1 MNDEIRAAERAG
13 DYLTAYDLAQRG
25 LERAPNDLWL
35 RHRAVLNLARSGA
48 TEQAH
53 ALFELFGLADHADE
67 DVAALRARIEKDRG
81 NLAEAARRYGEIYAR
96 TGGYYSGINAAT
108 LALLAGDA
116 RRGAEIARSLKIEGD
131 DYYAHATR
139 AEAAL
144 ILGDRDAARRHL
156 ESASA
161 SDDFAARA
169 TTRAQL
175 SRICDDPD
183 VLAPLAPPAVIHFAG
198 HRSNRVNDA
207 LRPRIEAE
215 LDGVGFGF
223 GSLAC
228 GSDMLFVESLLAR
241 GAEAHV
247 VLPFNV
253 DEFKDASVA
262 PAWRARFDACLSRA
276 TSVTYATEDS
286 YLGDDLLF
294 AYAAQLAMGLALL
307 RAKFLGATVRQ
318 VAVWDGRPA
327 PGMAGTGADV
337 AFWRDRG
344 GETRVI
350 RCEPSSPPSG
360 VVALQA
366 KRTIRAMLF
375 GDVRGYSRLRE
386 AETLRFIETILG
398 GFGRALERFGGEV
411 MYRNTWGDGLYLVC
425 REAVS
430 AARVALE
437 LQRTMA
443 GVDLAGS
450 GLPAH
455 LALRV
460 GAHVGPVFE
469 AIDPVVGAPSFF
481 GTHVTRTAR
490 VEPATPPGQVYA
502 TEPFAARLALER
514 DVGLTCEYVGRMP
527 AAKGYG
533 VMRMYVVKEKR

>member
-1 MNDEIRAAERAG
+1 MNAEIRAAERAG
-13 DYLTAYDLAQRG
+13 DYLTAYDLAQRA
-25 LERAPNDLWL
+25 LERAPDDLWL

-48 TEQAH
+48 TDQAH
-53 ALFELFGLADHADE
+53 ALFELYGLADHPDE

-81 NLAEAARRYGEIYAR
+81 HLADAARRYGEIYAR

-108 LALLAGDA
+108 LALLSGDA
-116 RRGAEIARSLKIEGD
+116 RHAAEIARSLKVEGD

-156 ESASA
+156 EAAST
-161 SDDFAARA
+161 SDDHAARA

-175 SRICDDPD
+175 ARICDDPA
-183 VLAPLAPPAVIHFAG
+183 VLAPLAPPDVIHYAG
-198 HRSNRVNDA
+198 HRSPRVDDSYA
-207 LRPRIEAE
+207 ARVASE

-228 GSDMLFVESLLAR
+228 GADILFVEALLAR

-253 DEFKDASVA
+253 DEFKEASVV
-262 PAWRARFDACLSRA
+262 PAWRGRFDACLARA
-276 TSVTYATEDS
+276 ASVTYATEDS

-294 AYAAQLAMGLALL
+294 AYAAQLAMGLARL
-307 RAKFLGATVRQ
+307 RARFLGAAVRQ

-327 PGMAGTGADV
+327 PGPAGTGADV
-337 AFWRDRG
+337 AFWRERG
-344 GETRVI
+344 GDTRVI
-350 RCEPSSPPSG
+350 ACPPAAAG
-360 VVALQA
+360 AVVRPVT

-375 GDVRGYSRLRE
+375 GDVRGYSKLRE
-386 AETLRFIETILG
+386 AETMKFIDTVLG
-398 GFGRALERFGGEV
+398 GFGRALERHGGDV
-411 MYRNTWGDGLYLVC
+411 MYRNTWGDGLYIVC
-425 REAVS
+425 REAAS
-430 AARVALE
+430 AARVALD
-437 LQRTMA
+437 LQRAM
-443 GVDLAGS
+443 GGMDLAAA
-450 GLPAH
+450 GLPGH

-469 AIDPVVGAPSFF
+469 AVDPVVGAPSFF

-502 TEPFAARLALER
+502 TEPFAARLALEP
-514 DVGLTCEYVGRMP
+514 GAGMTCAYVGQMP

-533 VMRMYVVKEKR
+533 VMRMYVVKENR